1 MYTLSYS
8 FTVAVLLISMFVVS
22 ISAELGPECTTTS
35 DEVDTSTDTTVCS
48 LPGGQPLILPSDK

>member
-22 ISAELGPECTTTS
+22 ISAELGPECTRTS
-35 DEVDTSTDTTVCS
+35 DEVDTSTNTTVCF
-48 LPGGQPLILPSDK
+48 LPGGQPQILPSDK